1 MGTHRAQRFLVG
13 REERRTGPGD
23 TFTCTRCQC
32 TIGMRPSWRYS
43 FVPMNRE
50 SGPDDRQSYPGPPPT
65 APWIG
70 QRSWLGRDDALMKG
84 GKNSRPP
91 WTMVSVKRIY
101 FFGEW
106 WWKRFGIVDL
116 LDRWRDLGD
125 LDHFWSG
132 FGIGLNVYRINCSW
146 KVIIEF

>member
-1 MGTHRAQRFLVG
+1 MYDRHATELALQFRSNEQGIRS
-13 REERRTGPGD
+13 RRP
-23 TFTCTRCQC
+23 
-32 TIGMRPSWRYS
+32 TILS
-43 FVPMNRE
+43 
-50 SGPDDRQSYPGPPPT
+50 GPPPT

-132 FGIGLNVYRINCSW
+132 FEIGLNVYRINCSW
-146 KVIIEF
+146 KWLLSFKKCRRFVFVLYVSI